1 MDSRKY
7 RAFLKAQIKRLLK
20 THGSMLTFTR
30 KGVNEFREPSDE
42 LVETIEV
49 LGLLHQ
55 TQGFISKTSTEG
67 SQIRTEPTSMILV
80 SGKDA
85 ARLKTGDFITLGK
98 LSYRITGF
106 NSLDDSEVYSDI
118 SLEVYDGWTD

>member
-42 LVETIEV
+42 VVETIEV

-67 SQIRTEPTSMILV
+67 SQIRTEPVSMILV
-80 SGKDA
+80 SSTDA
-85 ARLKTGDFITLGK
+85 ARLKTGDSITIDK
-98 LSYRITGF
+98 LSYKITGF
-106 NSLDDSEVYSDI
+106 SSLNHSEEYSDV
-118 SLEVYDGWTD
+118 SLEVYDGWVD